1 MAYVQECFLCMEQKL
16 GVAASKQ
23 ENEELTSGH
32 QPPGGAPQQADYKDN
47 KTTRQQGTLLL
58 LRDHET
64 ALNMFFS

>member
-1 MAYVQECFLCMEQKL
+1 MAHVQECFLCMEQKL

-23 ENEELTSGH
+23 ENEALTSGH
-32 QPPGGAPQQADYKDN
+32 QPAGGAPQQAAVY
-47 KTTRQQGTLLL
+47 QGLLLL